1 MLYGKYFKT
10 LMCNSCSK
18 RKKKLVS
25 LNVIPK
31 YRPIPVVNAALETPS
46 VIAVDVIRRVFAM
59 VVITTNA
66 FLFVHKLQ
74 FH

>member
-1 MLYGKYFKT
+1 MVNILKHLCVIAVPKE
-10 LMCNSCSK
+10 
-18 RKKKLVS
+18 KKKLVS